1 MKDVIDVAK
10 ALAVAHRADDPAT
23 STIKF
28 FPNGNEIH
36 LLEVSDSAPT
46 TGEVIPF
53 PFAADPSVGVD
64 YASVVILL
72 SKEEWQDVKLGS
84 LALPDGWDLDSAAD
98 L

>member
-1 MKDVIDVAK
+1 MREVIDVAK
-10 ALAVAHRADDPAT
+10 ALALAHRANDPGT

-36 LLEVSDSAPT
+36 LLEVSDAAPT

-53 PFAADPSVGVD
+53 PFAADPTSGVD

-72 SKEEWQDVKLGS
+72 SKDEWQDVKLGALS
-84 LALPDGWDLDSAAD
+84 LPQGWDLDSAAD